1 MNHEIVESFSQMV
14 RDKGIDKDILVGI
27 IEDIFGMMVRKKYGL
42 TAKFDVVVNMD
53 KGDIEIYLEK
63 EVVEEVVDPAAQ
75 IDTKEAKKKSGED
88 LEVGEEFVEIIPLE
102 TFGRR
107 LVVSAKQN
115 LNQRIKEIERESIY
129 NEYSSSVGEI
139 VVGEIYQIRKGK
151 GEILVIHNKNELIL
165 PRNEQIYKERYKK
178 GDTIRAVVKEV
189 RKGASNPLVI
199 ISRADPQF
207 LIRLFEIEI
216 PEIYDGIIEIKR
228 IAREPGDRAKVA
240 VLSHDDRIDAVGACV
255 GMKGVRIH
263 AIVRELNNE
272 NIDVINYSEDTVQFI
287 TKSLSPA
294 KLMNIQIDKESKKAV
309 VLVGADQV
317 SLAIGKNGQNVRLA
331 SKLTGYDIQLVK
343 EGGEEEEEYDMELS
357 EFREELGDVLFHKF
371 FDENY
376 KTARDVLDTPKETL
390 VANLGIEAERINEI
404 VEMLQKGLDEA
415 EIEDEEGEEEEEAA
429 STPEAKE
436 VAKEGGNEV
445 PASEESAAEAKAEAD
460 DTEPLEAE
468 EASSETK
475 TQTTEAESET
485 SEGEEPSPEAKA
497 EAAETGKDPSEA
509 EESTPESADEQP
521 KKE

>member
-27 IEDIFGMMVRKKYGL
+27 IEDIFGMMVRKKYGQ
-42 TAKFDVVVNMD
+42 TAKFDVVVNME

-63 EVVEEVVDPAAQ
+63 EVVEEVTDPAAQ
-75 IDTKEAKKKSGED
+75 IDIKEAKKKSGED
-88 LEVGEEFVEIIPLE
+88 LDVGEDFVEIVPLQ

-129 NEYSSSVGEI
+129 NEYTNAVGEI

-151 GEILVIHNKNELIL
+151 GEILVVHNKNELIL
-165 PRNEQIYKERYKK
+165 PRSEQIYKERYKK

-207 LIRLFEIEI
+207 LMRLFEIEI

-272 NIDVINYSEDTVQFI
+272 NIDVINYSEDTVPFI
-287 TKSLSPA
+287 TKALSPA
-294 KLMNIQIDKESKKAV
+294 KLLNVNLDVESKKAV
-309 VLVGADQV
+309 VLVAADQV

-331 SKLTGYDIQLVK
+331 SKLTGFDIQLVK
-343 EGGEEEEEYDMELS
+343 EGGDEEEEYDMELS

-390 VANLGIEAERINEI
+390 VATLGVEAEKINEI
-404 VEMLQKGLDEA
+404 VEMLTKGLEEA
-415 EIEDEEGEEEEEAA
+415 EIEDEEEGGEGEEEGE
-429 STPEAKE
+429 TPA
-436 VAKEGGNEV
+436 
-445 PASEESAAEAKAEAD
+445 PAEPQAETTA
-460 DTEPLEAE
+460 TEPAPSAE
-468 EASSETK
+468 GSAPDSE
-475 TQTTEAESET
+475 
-485 SEGEEPSPEAKA
+485 
-497 EAAETGKDPSEA
+497 
-509 EESTPESADEQP
+509 DEQP

>member
-14 RDKGIDKDILVGI
+14 RDKGIDKDILIGI
-27 IEDIFGMMVRKKYGL
+27 IEDIFGMMVRKKYGQ
-42 TAKFDVVVNMD
+42 TAKFDVVVNME

-63 EVVEEVVDPAAQ
+63 EVVAEVIDPAVQ
-75 IDTKEAKKKSGED
+75 IDAKEAKKKSGED

-129 NEYSSSVGEI
+129 NEYTNSVGEI

-207 LIRLFEIEI
+207 LVRLFEIEI

-263 AIVRELNNE
+263 AIVREMNNE
-272 NIDVINYSEDTVQFI
+272 NIDVINYSEEPVQFI

-294 KLMNIQIDKESKKAV
+294 KLLNIQIDQESKKAT
-309 VLVGADQV
+309 VLVAADQV

-390 VANLGIEAERINEI
+390 VENLGIETEKINEI
-404 VEMLQKGLDEA
+404 VEMLRKGLEEA
-415 EIEDEEGEEEEEAA
+415 EIEDEEGEEEEDASATAQTKEETAEGETEAQTSEASASDAIGEAA
-429 STPEAKE
+429 EP
-436 VAKEGGNEV
+436 VAAV
-445 PASEESAAEAKAEAD
+445 KAETSD
-460 DTEPLEAE
+460 SD
-468 EASSETK
+468 SE
-475 TQTTEAESET
+475 
-485 SEGEEPSPEAKA
+485 SPEA
-497 EAAETGKDPSEA
+497 
-509 EESTPESADEQP
+509 PESADEQP
-521 KKE
+521 KQK

>member
-1 MNHEIVESFSQMV
+1 
-14 RDKGIDKDILVGI
+14 
-27 IEDIFGMMVRKKYGL
+27 
-42 TAKFDVVVNMD
+42 
-53 KGDIEIYLEK
+53 
-63 EVVEEVVDPAAQ
+63 VEEVTDPAAQ
-75 IDTKEAKKKSGED
+75 IDIKEAKKKSGED
-88 LEVGEEFVEIIPLE
+88 LDVGEDFVEIVPLQ

-129 NEYSSSVGEI
+129 NEYTSAVGEI

-151 GEILVIHNKNELIL
+151 GEILVVHNKNELIL
-165 PRNEQIYKERYKK
+165 PRSEQIYKERYKK

-207 LIRLFEIEI
+207 LMRLFEIEI

-272 NIDVINYSEDTVQFI
+272 NIDVINYSEDTVPFI
-287 TKSLSPA
+287 TKALSPA
-294 KLMNIQIDKESKKAV
+294 KLLNVNVDAEGKKAV
-309 VLVGADQV
+309 VLVAADQV

-331 SKLTGYDIQLVK
+331 SKLTGFDIQLVK
-343 EGGEEEEEYDMELS
+343 EGGDEEEEYDMELS

-376 KTARDVLDTPKETL
+376 KTVRDVLDTPKETL
-390 VANLGIEAERINEI
+390 VATLGVEAEKINEI
-404 VEMLQKGLDEA
+404 VEMLTKGLEEA
-415 EIEDEEGEEEEEAA
+415 EIEDEEEGGEGEEEGE
-429 STPEAKE
+429 TPA
-436 VAKEGGNEV
+436 
-445 PASEESAAEAKAEAD
+445 PAEPQAETTA
-460 DTEPLEAE
+460 TEPAPSAE
-468 EASSETK
+468 
-475 TQTTEAESET
+475 
-485 SEGEEPSPEAKA
+485 G
-497 EAAETGKDPSEA
+497 
-509 EESTPESADEQP
+509 SAPDSGDEQP

>member
-1 MNHEIVESFSQMV
+1 ME
-14 RDKGIDKDILVGI
+14 
-27 IEDIFGMMVRKKYGL
+27 
-42 TAKFDVVVNMD
+42 

-63 EVVEEVVDPAAQ
+63 EVVDEVIDPATQ
-75 IDTKEAKKKSGED
+75 IDVKEAKKKSGGED
-88 LEVGEEFVEIIPLE
+88 LDVGEDFVEIIPLE

-129 NEYSSSVGEI
+129 NEYTSTVGEI

-151 GEILVIHNKNELIL
+151 GEILVVHNKNELIL

-178 GDTIRAVVKEV
+178 GDTIRALVKEV

-207 LIRLFEIEI
+207 LLRLFEIEI
-216 PEIYDGIIEIKR
+216 PEIYDGIIEIKK

-272 NIDVINYSEDTVQFI
+272 NIDVINYSEEPVQFI
-287 TKSLSPA
+287 TKALAPA
-294 KLMNIQIDKESKKAV
+294 KLLSITADAENKKAV
-309 VLVGADQV
+309 VLVAADQV

-390 VANLGIEAERINEI
+390 VATLGVEADKINEI
-404 VEMLQKGLDEA
+404 VEMLKKGLEEA
-415 EIEDEEGEEEEEAA
+415 EIEDEEGEEEEEEEEEAETAKPQAEPQEEKAEAEEEKAEAA
-429 STPEAKE
+429 SEEEKAEAEEEKAEAAPESSSPEDSTPEA
-436 VAKEGGNEV
+436 
-445 PASEESAAEAKAEAD
+445 AD
-460 DTEPLEAE
+460 D
-468 EASSETK
+468 
-475 TQTTEAESET
+475 
-485 SEGEEPSPEAKA
+485 
-497 EAAETGKDPSEA
+497 
-509 EESTPESADEQP
+509 QP
-521 KKE
+521 KKD

>member
-1 MNHEIVESFSQMV
+1 
-14 RDKGIDKDILVGI
+14 
-27 IEDIFGMMVRKKYGL
+27 MMVRKKYGQ
-42 TAKFDVVVNMD
+42 TAKFDVVVNME

-63 EVVEEVVDPAAQ
+63 EVVEEVTDPAAQ
-75 IDTKEAKKKSGED
+75 IDIKEAKKKSGED
-88 LEVGEEFVEIIPLE
+88 LDVGEDFVEIVPLQ

-129 NEYSSSVGEI
+129 NEYTSAVGEI

-151 GEILVIHNKNELIL
+151 GEILVVHNKNELIL
-165 PRNEQIYKERYKK
+165 PRSEQIYKERYKK
-178 GDTIRAVVKEV
+178 GDTIRAIVKEV

-207 LIRLFEIEI
+207 LMRLFEIEI

-272 NIDVINYSEDTVQFI
+272 NIDVINYSEDTVPFI
-287 TKSLSPA
+287 TKALSPA
-294 KLMNIQIDKESKKAV
+294 KLLNVNVDAEGKKAV
-309 VLVGADQV
+309 VLVAADQV

-331 SKLTGYDIQLVK
+331 SKLTGFDIQLVK
-343 EGGEEEEEYDMELS
+343 EGGDEEEEYDMELS

-376 KTARDVLDTPKETL
+376 KTVRDVLDTPKETL
-390 VANLGIEAERINEI
+390 VATLGVEAEKINEI
-404 VEMLQKGLDEA
+404 VEMLTKGLEEA
-415 EIEDEEGEEEEEAA
+415 EIEDEEEGGEGEEEGE
-429 STPEAKE
+429 TPA
-436 VAKEGGNEV
+436 
-445 PASEESAAEAKAEAD
+445 PAEPQAETTA
-460 DTEPLEAE
+460 TEPAPSAE
-468 EASSETK
+468 
-475 TQTTEAESET
+475 
-485 SEGEEPSPEAKA
+485 G
-497 EAAETGKDPSEA
+497 
-509 EESTPESADEQP
+509 SAPDSGDEQP